1 MHKSLGFKNCVY
13 SRYSHRLKESLD
25 QNFLDAI
32 QVEETSDNHLYGR
45 LEVYCVETNTILH
58 SPRRLTRFC
67 CFENVM
73 NDMKVEIQEEL
84 NRSTII
90 RYDGMS
96 VQAISDE

>member
-1 MHKSLGFKNCVY
+1 
-13 SRYSHRLKESLD
+13 
-25 QNFLDAI
+25 
-32 QVEETSDNHLYGR
+32 
-45 LEVYCVETNTILH
+45 
-58 SPRRLTRFC
+58 
-67 CFENVM
+67 M